1 MNFDESKSSLA
12 HITEDGTCAQTV
24 KEHLEGTAQLSAEF
38 AKVFGCEEWGYCCG
52 MLHDIGKYSDAF
64 QKHIRGAECRVDHAT
79 AGAQLCRDLKGLYVL
94 LAYCIAGHH
103 AGLPDTGAISD
114 DGRCKSMMGRLKKKI
129 EPYDKFRNEIE
140 IPSLKTLPFNSGY
153 RGGEKD
159 SAFIS
164 SMLIRMLFSSLVDAD
179 YLDTEKFMQ
188 QGNIVV
194 RNKGQSMDSLL
205 KKAMR
210 YVKGWLQSS
219 ETDTVNGRRT
229 EIMKKCIRDGEK
241 DKDLF
246 SLTVPTGGGKTIA
259 SLLFSLVHAQKHHMN
274 RIIYVIPYTSIIE
287 QNAQVFREILG
298 DENVLE
304 NHSNV
309 EYQDSEELKPLQLA
323 TENWDKPVV
332 VTTNVQFFESLFSNK
347 SSKCRKLHN
356 IANSVIIFDEAQM
369 LPLDYLKPCVAV
381 IEELV
386 RHYECSAVLCT
397 ATQPAL
403 RLFFTEKMNAI
414 ELCPNVDKQFNFFK
428 RTSIHNLNVISEQKL
443 VDLLSKENQA
453 LCILNT
459 KEQVNKIYQK
469 VRGEGVY
476 YLSTYMYPAHRRR
489 VISEIKERLMENKK
503 CIVISTSLVEAGV
516 DFDFKSVYREL
527 AGVDSIIQAAGR
539 CNREGKRAAEESLV
553 YIFQMEGTKSLPG
566 QNKQIEAAKYVL
578 ETEDDITSQKAIRKY
593 FETLYYF
600 QGEGLDKNRIL
611 EQFHPNIYPFA
622 TVAKEFKLIEQNTKS
637 IFISKEEEAEAILR
651 EIQQKGATKELMRKA
666 GKYVVNVYENLY
678 RRLEDAGMLLPVSEE
693 NNEDFFML
701 RDVELYTWECGLQV
715 REIDAGGNALFW

>member
-159 SAFIS
+159 SAFIF

-229 EIMKKCIRDGEK
+229 
-241 DKDLF
+241 
-246 SLTVPTGGGKTIA
+246 
-259 SLLFSLVHAQKHHMN
+259 
-274 RIIYVIPYTSIIE
+274 
-287 QNAQVFREILG
+287 EILG

-600 QGEGLDKNRIL
+600 QGEGLDKKRIL
-611 EQFHPNIYPFA
+611 EQFHHNIYPFA

>member
-1 MNFDESKSSLA
+1 M
-12 HITEDGTCAQTV
+12 
-24 KEHLEGTAQLSAEF
+24 
-38 AKVFGCEEWGYCCG
+38 
-52 MLHDIGKYSDAF
+52 
-64 QKHIRGAECRVDHAT
+64 
-79 AGAQLCRDLKGLYVL
+79 
-94 LAYCIAGHH
+94 
-103 AGLPDTGAISD
+103 
-114 DGRCKSMMGRLKKKI
+114 
-129 EPYDKFRNEIE
+129 
-140 IPSLKTLPFNSGY
+140 
-153 RGGEKD
+153 
-159 SAFIS
+159 
-164 SMLIRMLFSSLVDAD
+164 
-179 YLDTEKFMQ
+179 
-188 QGNIVV
+188 
-194 RNKGQSMDSLL
+194 
-205 KKAMR
+205 
-210 YVKGWLQSS
+210 
-219 ETDTVNGRRT
+219 
-229 EIMKKCIRDGEK
+229 CIRD
-241 DKDLF
+241 
-246 SLTVPTGGGKTIA
+246 
-259 SLLFSLVHAQKHHMN
+259 
-274 RIIYVIPYTSIIE
+274 RYTSIIE

-309 EYQDSEELKPLQLA
+309 EYQDSEELKPMQLA
-323 TENWDKPVV
+323 AENWDKPVV

-386 RHYECSAVLCT
+386 RHYECSVVLCT

-403 RLFFTEKMNAI
+403 RPFFTERMNAI
-414 ELCPNVDKQFNFFK
+414 ELCPNVDQQFNFFK
-428 RTSIHNLNVISEQKL
+428 RTSIHNLNAISEQKL

-459 KEQVNKIYQK
+459 KDRVNKIYQK

-527 AGVDSIIQAAGR
+527 AGLDSIIQAAGR

-553 YIFQMEGTKSLPG
+553 YIFQIEGTKSLPG

-600 QGEGLDKNRIL
+600 QGEGLDKKRIL
-611 EQFHPNIYPFA
+611 EQFHHNIYPFA

-637 IFISKEEEAEAILR
+637 IFVSKEEEAEKILR
-651 EIQQKGATKELMRKA
+651 EIQRKGATKELMRKA

-701 RDVELYTWECGLQV
+701 RDVELYTWECGLKV
-715 REIDAGGNALFW
+715 GEIDAGGNALFW